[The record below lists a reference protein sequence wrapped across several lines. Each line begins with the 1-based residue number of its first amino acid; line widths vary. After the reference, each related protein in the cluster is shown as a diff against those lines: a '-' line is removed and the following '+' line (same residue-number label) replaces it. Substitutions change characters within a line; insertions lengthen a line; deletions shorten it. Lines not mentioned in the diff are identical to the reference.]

1 MSEAQTPNGTTPEP
15 TDPLNNLESL
25 GESVADSSAGSFP
38 PTTQPSPAAEAQTA
52 SDPSV
57 PPAGEERTD
66 GTEDKQRMEFIGD
79 DGGMRL
85 DSNRE
90 SPATPIETS
99 DKSLFEIDTE
109 ELLEFEPIQAAS
121 VNISEETTDA
131 GSSSA
136 ESDTDMLELIA
147 LSEALQQQNTDLL
160 THVEE
165 LEKLLDESQ
174 RALEMQ
180 IARSQNAETKLAEQ
194 MKELNTTQEQLTRL
208 FRELEASHQVAHR
221 QQILIETLSQQ
232 LQSSQERVAHLE
244 RQCAF
249 IQQRYNEQAQA
260 LLQTETARQELQ
272 DRLQRQQRY
281 TLQFKAALD
290 KCLEVPALKELNSE
304 NSFPSGSVQLQNYS
318 QNLSEALELL
328 LKPQPIKPWTA
339 ETESPTEEINLQ
351 ERIGGT
357 LSLPQFPSR
366 TEYPIEKAAAE
377 SFANP
382 FFDIVNTDLPLESAT
397 NSTANIDNEADEE
410 LWAELERLTQD
421 TVETAKVTASENPQA
436 SDSPSLENSHDV
448 IKLPEE
454 NSEKTPPPERESVP
468 QIPALES
475 SIVPAATGESSAL
488 KPNPSSPSPIVYPQ
502 RPPKKIKSL
511 AAIDLPSFPPINKA
525 K

>member
-25 GESVADSSAGSFP
+25 GESVADSGAGDFP
-38 PTTQPSPAAEAQTA
+38 PAEAQTA

-57 PPAGEERTD
+57 PPAGEEKRD
-66 GTEDKQRMEFIGD
+66 ATEDKQRMEFIGD

-90 SPATPIETS
+90 SSATPIETS

-121 VNISEETTDA
+121 VNIPGETTDA
-131 GSSSA
+131 GSTSG

-194 MKELNTTQEQLTRL
+194 MKELHTTQEQLTRL

-249 IQQRYNEQAQA
+249 IQQRYNEQAQV

-290 KCLEVPALKELNSE
+290 KCLEVPALKEFNPE
-304 NSFPSGSVQLQNYS
+304 NTSTSGSVQLQNYS

-328 LKPQPIKPWTA
+328 LKPQPIKPWSA
-339 ETESPTEEINLQ
+339 ETESATEEINLQ
-351 ERIGGT
+351 ERIGGN

-382 FFDIVNTDLPLESAT
+382 FFDIVNADLYSESDLPLESAT
-397 NSTANIDNEADEE
+397 NSSAKIDNEAEEE

-421 TVETAKVTASENPQA
+421 TVETTKVTASENPQTL
-436 SDSPSLENSHDV
+436 DSPSLEKYDDAV
-448 IKLPEE
+448 KLPVE
-454 NSEKTPPPERESVP
+454 NIDKTPPPERESVP
-468 QIPALES
+468 QIPSLES

-511 AAIDLPSFPPINKA
+511 AAIDLPSFPPLNKA